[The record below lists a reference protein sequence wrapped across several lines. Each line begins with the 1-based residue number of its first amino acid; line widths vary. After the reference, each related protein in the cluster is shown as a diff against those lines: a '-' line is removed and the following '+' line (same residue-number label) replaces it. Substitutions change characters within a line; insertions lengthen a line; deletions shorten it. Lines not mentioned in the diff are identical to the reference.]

1 MQQKRVWQN
10 LGYLSFVE
18 DYISFLE
25 EQWDLQ
31 QLSEQGV
38 VEVEVEAAVV
48 QLQKVPSLFD
58 PN

>member
-1 MQQKRVWQN
+1 MQQRRVWQN
-10 LGYLSFVE
+10 LGYLSLAE

-31 QLSEQGV
+31 RLFQQAV
-38 VEVEVEAAVV
+38 VEAEVEAV

-58 PN
+58 QN